1 MKKIVFVLTAIF
13 FTLNQLNAQKM
24 NDYQK
29 EWQEVEGFDNQGL
42 PKSALEK
49 VEQLYA
55 RAKADKNAPQI
66 IKSLIYKSKYMSQLE
81 EDGFVK
87 AVARLEEE
95 VAKAGF
101 PEKPLLQSMLGEL
114 YSGYLD
120 GNYWKMQG
128 RSKVSADFKNE
139 DIRTW
144 DIAKLNEK
152 ASQYFRESLDDER
165 TKSLNVK
172 DLDAITTQGS
182 DSLRPTVYDFLA
194 HRALAFL
201 TNTRT
206 YLTEPAFKFYL
217 DQKECFAPADDFVK
231 VKFQSKDEQSQ
242 KYLAI
247 QLLQDILRSQLKNPD
262 PSALIDADLIRLD
275 FCKENAVIEGKDEAY
290 LNALEFLQ
298 KQYAENPAFVEI
310 SLRIARHYESK
321 AENYQHGNPNDAF
334 KDYYKKAKEVCE
346 KAIQKFPT
354 AHESNACRGLIQ
366 SITAR
371 SFDLKTEQVNAP
383 NKPILALLGF
393 KNATNF
399 YFKTIRYYD
408 RNEEQSFQ
416 DDNQRLAY
424 YNSLPYLKKGEQ
436 TLPNE
441 GDFRMHTAEFKMDPL
456 PYGYFLIMVSDNPS
470 FSNQEGGKVHYVFTH
485 VSDMAYWHRN
495 NNVKNEF
502 VITDRTTGEPL
513 KGVTAEFWVDEYD
526 YNTRQ
531 NKSVKIGSDV
541 SDERGFVLPSLSGGR
556 NHYFKVKLIRGA
568 DTLLTGDGYSDYFY
582 KNERKKSRQT
592 HFFTDRAIYRP
603 GQTIHFKGIA
613 LETDGDGVPRIL
625 KKEAIKVT
633 FFDVNYQK
641 ITELSLKTNDFG
653 TVQGTFIAPTG
664 GLTGNMSIQSSI
676 GESRQFIRVEEYK
689 RPKFDTKFKPTEG
702 TFVLNDEV
710 KVKGNAQAYA
720 GSNVDG
726 AKVKFRVTRDVRYP
740 YWGWG
745 WWRPRP
751 AGAAQ
756 EIVFGETLTD
766 AEGNFE
772 IKFKALPDRTV
783 DKSTKPEFTYTVYAD
798 VTDITGETHS
808 TQTSV
813 SVGSIALRADI
824 QVPEQMNRKN
834 FKPFAI
840 TTTNLNGVF
849 ERSKGK
855 ITIDLVT
862 PPSQN
867 FVTRLWEKPDM
878 YLMARNDFQRDF
890 PNYAY
895 KNEDL
900 KPEWVKKKTVLDEK
914 FETKLGGSNDLKIE
928 TIKTWETGTYKV
940 TFKTQDAY
948 GEAIEIVKFFTLY
961 DLDLKQIPFTG
972 TQFTLLEKTTFEP
985 TERGEMYVG
994 TSEARLPMLIEL
1006 ERDGKI
1012 VESRWT
1018 TLQKLEKID
1027 FTITEKDRGNIFYHL
1042 NSVKNGRSYHEV
1054 RAIEV
1059 PWTNKELTF
1068 EYLTF
1073 RDKLAPG
1080 QDETWKIKISGK
1092 NKDKFA
1098 AEMVA
1103 AMYDASLDKFAV
1115 NNWNLSL
1122 YGTRYASMG
1131 FNDATIKQAFANLF
1145 YSQQAGETI
1154 EEAIKHYRFL
1164 NWFNFDFASG
1174 GGYSPYGGGMVRRSR
1189 MSAMDGVAMSS
1200 APMLDSAPAPKAAA
1214 APGVEKAKAQG
1225 LPIGN
1230 NGIQSAETL
1239 GAKAKPNQPSSNGND
1254 FGGVQIRTNL
1264 NETVFFYPNLETDAE
1279 GNVIIKFKMNEALT
1293 KWKFLGLAHTPDLKV
1308 GTTSKEIVTQ
1318 KDLMIFPNPP
1328 RFFRESDQIEFTA
1341 KVSNLTEKTLTGSA
1355 QLQLLDAV
1363 TMQPVDNELDNKN
1376 PTIQWEA
1383 KAGQSARLAW
1393 NLKIPIGGVQAV
1405 TYRVIAKAGAFG
1417 DGEESSLP
1425 VLTNRMLVTETLPLP
1440 VRGGET
1446 KTFTLENLK
1455 NASDSK
1461 TLTHQ
1466 KFALEFTQNPAWYA
1480 VQALPYLMEYPY
1492 ECTEQIFSRFYANS
1506 LATSVANAHPKIKTV
1521 FERWKNVDTEA
1532 LKSNL
1537 SKNQELKYALLE
1549 ETPWVLAAQNEEVQK
1564 KNIGLLFDLNKMASE
1579 QKRALDKI
1587 AERQTSNGGFAWFP
1601 GGRDNWYIT
1610 QYMAEGLGHLD
1621 KLGVNVLSGDQK
1633 TGEVARKAVQY
1644 CDARMMEE
1652 YNEIDKEVRKGRT
1665 KWEDD
1670 HLSNMAVHY
1679 MYMRSFFLKIGVS
1692 AELQR
1697 IHNYYMSQM
1706 DKYWLKRGIYEQ
1718 GLMSLALQRYNAGNR
1733 TATTIVKSLKEKSLN
1748 NPEMGMYWKYETG
1761 YYWYQLPIE
1770 THALM
1775 IEVFDEVARD
1785 AKSVDDLKV
1794 WLLKNKQTTHWKT
1807 TKATAAAVY
1816 ALLRNGDNWLL
1827 EDKDVQ
1833 ITVGNEP
1840 LDVSKIQK
1848 EAGTGYFKM
1857 EFPKKDIN
1865 SEMATVKVTN
1875 PNKVVAWG
1883 AAYWQYF
1890 EQLDKIKFFKETP
1903 LKLNKK
1909 LFKMQNTDRGIV
1921 STPISDNATLVPGD
1935 KINVRV
1941 ELRVDRP
1948 MEYVHLKD
1956 MRASG
1961 FEPLNVLSGYRWQ
1974 DGLGYYESTRDAA
1987 TNFFIDY
1994 LPKGTYVF
2002 EYQLV
2007 VNHKGNFS
2015 NGITTIQCMY
2025 APEFTSHSEG
2035 IRVTVK

>member
-1 MKKIVFVLTAIF
+1 MKKVIFVLSTIF
-13 FTLNQLNAQKM
+13 LTLNQLNAQTM
-24 NDYQK
+24 NDYSK
-29 EWQEVEGFDNQGL
+29 EWLEVEGFDNQGL

-49 VEQLYA
+49 VERLYA
-55 RAKADKNAPQI
+55 RAKADKNPTQI
-66 IKSLIYKSKYMSQLE
+66 IKTLIFKSKYKSQLE

-87 AVARLEEE
+87 SVTELEAETT
-95 VAKAGF
+95 KAGF

-114 YSGYLD
+114 YAGYLD
-120 GNYWKMQG
+120 GNYWRMQG

-144 DIAKLNEK
+144 DVAKLNEK
-152 ASQYFRESLDDER
+152 ASQYYRASLEDER
-165 TKSLNVK
+165 TKTLAVK
-172 DLDAITTQGS
+172 NLDAITTEGT
-182 DSLRPTVYDFLA
+182 DALRPTVYDFLA
-194 HRALAFL
+194 HRALVFL
-201 TNTRT
+201 TNSRT
-206 YLTEPAFKFYL
+206 YLSEPAYKFYL

-231 VKFQSKDEQSQ
+231 IKFETKDEQSQ

-247 QLLQDILRSQLKNPD
+247 RLMQDILRHQLKNSD
-262 PSALIDADLIRLD
+262 PTALIDADLIRLD

-298 KQYAENPAFVEI
+298 KQYVDKPAFVEI
-310 SLRIARHYESK
+310 SLRIARHYQAKSDS
-321 AENYQHGNPNDAF
+321 YQQGNPNDPF
-334 KDYYKKAKEVCE
+334 KNHLKKAKEICE
-346 KAIQKFPT
+346 KAVQKYPK
-354 AHESNACRGLIQ
+354 AHGSNECRGLIQ
-366 SITAR
+366 EITAR
-371 SFDLKTEQVNAP
+371 HFDLATEQVNAP
-383 NKPILALLGF
+383 NKPILALLRF
-393 KNATNF
+393 KNASKF
-399 YFKTIRYYD
+399 YFKTVRYYD
-408 RNEEQSFQ
+408 RSEQQHFQ

-436 TLPNE
+436 ALPDE
-441 GDFRMHTAEFKMDPL
+441 GDFRGHTTEFKIDAL
-456 PYGYFLIMVSDNPS
+456 PYGHFLIMVSDNPS
-470 FSNQEGGKVHYVFTH
+470 FSNMEGGKVHYTFTN

-513 KGVTAEFWVDEYD
+513 KGVTAEFWSDEYD
-526 YNTRQ
+526 YTTRQ
-531 NKSVKIGSDV
+531 NKTVKIGSDV
-541 SDERGFVLPSLSGGR
+541 SDERGFVLPSLKGGR
-556 NHYFKVKLIRGA
+556 NHYFRLKLIRGE

-582 KNERKKSRQT
+582 KNDRTKVRHT

-603 GQTIHFKGIA
+603 GQTVHFKAIV
-613 LETDGDGVPRIL
+613 LETDADKATRIL
-625 KKEAIKVT
+625 KKEAITVT
-633 FFDVNYQK
+633 FFDVNHQK
-641 ITELSLKTNDFG
+641 VSELLLKTNDFG
-653 TVQGTFIAPTG
+653 TVQGTFVAPTG
-664 GLTGNMSIQSSI
+664 GLTGRMSLHANV
-676 GESRQFIRVEEYK
+676 GESQHPIRVEEYK
-689 RPKFDTKFKPTEG
+689 RPKFDTKFNPIEG

-710 KVKGNAQAYA
+710 KVKGSAKAYA

-726 AKVKFRVTRDVRYP
+726 AKVKFRVVRNVRYP
-740 YWGWG
+740 YWGCGWG
-745 WWRPRP
+745 WWRPVP
-751 AGAAQ
+751 TGSAQ
-756 EIVFGETLTD
+756 EIVFGETVTD
-766 AEGNFE
+766 IEGNFE
-772 IKFKALPDRTV
+772 IKFKALPDRSV

-798 VTDITGETHS
+798 VTDITGETHA
-808 TQTSV
+808 TETSV

-824 QVPEQMNRKN
+824 QVPEVLNRKQ

-855 ITIDLVT
+855 ITIDWVT
-862 PPSQN
+862 APN
-867 FVTRLWEKPDM
+867 HNYITRFWEKPDA
-878 YLMARNDFQRDF
+878 YLMPKNDFQRDF

-900 KPEWVKKKTVLDEK
+900 QREWVKKKTVLEEK

-928 TIKTWETGTYKV
+928 SIKNWEAGTYKV
-940 TFKTQDAY
+940 TFQTQDAY
-948 GEAIEIVKFFTLY
+948 GETIEIIKFFTLY
-961 DLDLKQIPFTG
+961 DLDSKQLPMAG
-972 TQFTLLEKTTFEP
+972 TQFSVLEKSVFEP
-985 TERGEMYVG
+985 NDRAEIYLG
-994 TSEARLPMLIEL
+994 TAETRLPVLVEL

-1018 TLQKLEKID
+1018 TLQKMEKID
-1027 FTITEKDRGNIFYHL
+1027 LTITEKDRGNVFYHF

-1054 RAIEV
+1054 RTLEV
-1059 PWTNKELTF
+1059 PWTNKELNF

-1080 QDETWKIKISGK
+1080 QEETWKIKVTGK

-1103 AMYDASLDKFAV
+1103 AMYDASLDKFAA
-1115 NNWNLSL
+1115 NHWNLSL
-1122 YGTRYASMG
+1122 YGTRYSSLG
-1131 FNDATIKQAFANLF
+1131 FSHATFKQAFANAF
-1145 YSQQAGETI
+1145 YSERASESI
-1154 EEAIKHYRFL
+1154 EETAKNYRFL
-1164 NWFNFDFASG
+1164 NWFNFEYASG
-1174 GGYSPYGGGMVRRSR
+1174 GGYSPYGRGRVMSR
-1189 MSAMDGVAMSS
+1189 MMNDNASMPMPTS
-1200 APMLDSAPAPKAAA
+1200 APMRAADAEGGAVQKSAKKASMGAKEAPLTDTLSGNATIAEPK
-1214 APGVEKAKAQG
+1214 Q
-1225 LPIGN
+1225 PIG
-1230 NGIQSAETL
+1230 
-1239 GAKAKPNQPSSNGND
+1239 KND
-1254 FGGVQIRTNL
+1254 DFSGVQIRTNL
-1264 NETVFFYPNLETDAE
+1264 KETVFFYPNLETDAD
-1279 GNVIIKFKMNEALT
+1279 GNVFIKFKMNEALT
-1293 KWKFLGLAHTPDLKV
+1293 KWKFLGLAHTADLKV
-1308 GTTSKEIVTQ
+1308 GTTMKEIVTQ
-1318 KDLMIFPNPP
+1318 KDLMVFPNAP
-1328 RFFRESDQIEFTA
+1328 RFFRENDQIEFTA
-1341 KVSNLTEKTLTGSA
+1341 KVSNLTDKTLIGSA
-1355 QLQLLDAV
+1355 QLQLLDAI
-1363 TMQPVDNELDNKN
+1363 TMQPVDNQLDNKN
-1376 PTIQWEA
+1376 PTISWEA

-1393 NLKIPIGGVQAV
+1393 NLKIPIGEVQAV

-1446 KTFTLENLK
+1446 KTFTLENMK
-1455 NASDSK
+1455 NAGGSK
-1461 TLTHQ
+1461 TLTHE
-1466 KFALEFTQNPAWYA
+1466 KYVLEFTQNPAWYA

-1492 ECTEQIFSRFYANS
+1492 DCTEQIFSRFYANS
-1506 LATSVANAHPKIKTV
+1506 LATSVANAHPKVKAV
-1521 FERWKNVDTEA
+1521 FERWKNVDVTA

-1549 ETPWVLAAQNEEVQK
+1549 ETPWVLAAQNEEIQK

-1587 AERQTSNGGFAWFP
+1587 AERQTSNGGFSWFP

-1610 QYMAEGLGHLD
+1610 QYLAEGLGHLD
-1621 KLGVNVLSGDQK
+1621 KLGVNVLNNDPK

-1644 CDARMMEE
+1644 CDARIVEE
-1652 YNEIDKEVRKGRT
+1652 YNELEKEVKKGRT
-1665 KWEDD
+1665 KWESD
-1670 HLSNMAVHY
+1670 HLSNMAIHY
-1679 MYMRSFFLKIGVS
+1679 MYMRSFFLKVPVS
-1692 AELQR
+1692 AEVKKVQD
-1697 IHNYYMSQM
+1697 YYRSQM
-1706 DKYWLKRGIYEQ
+1706 EKYWLKRGIYEQ
-1718 GLMSLALQRYNAGNR
+1718 GMMSLALQRSNIGNK
-1733 TATTIVKSLKEKSLN
+1733 TSSAIVKSLKERSLN
-1748 NPEMGMYWKYETG
+1748 HPEMGMYWKYETG
-1761 YYWYQLPIE
+1761 YFWYQLPIE

-1775 IEVFDEVARD
+1775 IEMFDEVARD

-1833 ITVGNEP
+1833 ITVGNEV
-1840 LDVSKIQK
+1840 LEVAKIQK
-1848 EAGTGYFKM
+1848 EAGTGYFKT
-1857 EFPKKDIN
+1857 EFPKKEIN
-1865 SEMATVKVTN
+1865 TEMATVKVTN

-1890 EQLDKIKFFKETP
+1890 EQLDKIKTFKETP

-1909 LFKMQNTDRGIV
+1909 LFKMQNTDKGVV
-1921 STPISDNATLVPGD
+1921 STPIAEDAAVSPGD
-1935 KINVRV
+1935 KINVRI

-1961 FEPLNVLSGYRWQ
+1961 FEPVTVLSGYRWQ

-2015 NGITTIQCMY
+2015 NGVTTIQCMY